1 MLKEILGV
9 KENFKLPTA
18 LLKELLQDSE
28 TIIEK
33 IKEIEL
39 LEEQIRMEKRVKKA
53 YMSHLF
59 P

>member
-28 TIIEK
+28 AIIEK
-33 IKEIEL
+33 I
-39 LEEQIRMEKRVKKA
+39 
-53 YMSHLF
+53 
-59 P
+59 